1 MNDRPSERSS
11 LEEVGGDAR
20 IARMFRY
27 SVIAASVL
35 TVLVLAVLLAWWWI
49 AREEPETVD
58 EIPIA
63 APEPLAPPV
72 TGGPPALT
80 FTDITREA
88 GIDFTHVNGAYGERL
103 LPETIGAGVAVLD
116 YNNSGHPDILLVNSS
131 YWPGHEGPERPR
143 LTLYENDGTGRFT
156 DVTERAGLDVDL
168 YGMGVA
174 VGDYDNDGWVDVFIT
189 AVGTNRLFRNEQ
201 GRFRE
206 VTDKAGVGGLERDW
220 STAAAFFDSNNNG
233 LLDLYVGNYVEW
245 SPEID
250 LEIDFRLTGLGRA
263 YGAPNHFNGVHGYL
277 YRNNGD
283 GTFTD
288 VSAEAGIQVVEP
300 GTGRAAGKAL
310 GVVAIDYDGDGW
322 MDLVVANDTVRNF
335 LFRNRGDG
343 TFEEVGAFEGVAFDR
358 DGSAT
363 GAMGI
368 DAAWFRNDDD
378 LGIAIGNFANEP
390 SSLYVTAD
398 GEPPFADEAMIDGIA
413 GPTRLAL
420 TFGVLFIDVDLNGRL
435 DFLQANG
442 HLEHEINTVHP
453 SQHYEQPGQ
462 LFWNCGEACATRF
475 VEVSDPGDLATPMAG
490 RAMAYADFDGDGD
503 LDLIVTQN
511 GRPAVLLRN
520 DQDQGHHWLRVRLVG
535 TQSNRDAIGA
545 EVRLTAGGETQR
557 RLVSPTRSYLAQVEL
572 PVTFGLG
579 DHDTVDRLEIRWPSG
594 VVQEVEVSAV
604 NRQITV
610 VEPDGEDTQ

>member
-1 MNDRPSERSS
+1 MTDHKPDSAKLDEF
-11 LEEVGGDAR
+11 GADAR
-20 IARMFRY
+20 VARIFRRSAIAAGILT
-27 SVIAASVL
+27 VIAAAGLLIWWWLGQEAPVP
-35 TVLVLAVLLAWWWI
+35 VDEVAVLAPAPLLQPG
-49 AREEPETVD
+49 PET
-58 EIPIA
+58 A
-63 APEPLAPPV
+63 
-72 TGGPPALT
+72 PALR
-80 FTDITREA
+80 FTDVTAAA
-88 GIDFTHVNGAYGERL
+88 GIDFIHVNGAYGERL
-103 LPETIGAGVAVLD
+103 LPETIGSGVAVFD
-116 YNNSGHPDILLVNSS
+116 YNNSGHQDIMLVNSS
-131 YWPGHEGPERPR
+131 YWPGHEAGERPR
-143 LTLYENDGTGRFT
+143 LVLYRNDGTGHFT
-156 DVTERAGLDVDL
+156 DVTEEAGLDIDL

-189 AVGTNRLFRNEQ
+189 AVGTNRLFRNEA

-206 VTDKAGVGGLERDW
+206 VTDEAGVGGLDRDW
-220 STAAAFFDSNNNG
+220 ATAAAFFDSNNNG

-288 VSAEAGIQVVEP
+288 ISAEAGIRVVEP
-300 GTGRAAGKAL
+300 ATGRAVGKAL
-310 GVVAIDYDGDGW
+310 GVVLVDYDNDGW

-343 TFEEVGAFEGVAFDR
+343 TFEEIGALEGVAFDR
-358 DGSAT
+358 DGRAT

-368 DAAWFRNDDD
+368 DAGWFRNDEDI
-378 LGIAIGNFANEP
+378 GIAIGNFANEP

-398 GEPPFADEAMIDGIA
+398 GQPPFADEAMIEGIA

-420 TFGVLFIDVDLNGRL
+420 TFGVLFLDVDLNGRL
-435 DFLQANG
+435 DLIQANG

-462 LFWNCGEACATRF
+462 LFWNCGEDCPTRF
-475 VEVSDPGDLATPMAG
+475 TETWDSGDLAVPMVG
-490 RAMAYADFDGDGD
+490 RGLAYGDFDGDGD

-511 GRPAVLLRN
+511 GRAAVLLRN
-520 DQDQGHHWLRVRLVG
+520 DQELGHNWLRVRLIG

-545 EVRLTAGGETQR
+545 EVRLSAGGITQR

-579 DHDTVDRLEIRWPSG
+579 SLTASDVEGLEIRWPSG
-594 VVQEVEVSAV
+594 VVQQVPVDAINQLLTVE
-604 NRQITV
+604 
-610 VEPDGEDTQ
+610 EPAP

>member
-1 MNDRPSERSS
+1 MTKRESEHDA
-11 LEEVGGDAR
+11 LDAVGADAR
-20 IARMFRY
+20 IARAFRW
-27 SVIAASVL
+27 SAIAAVAL
-35 TVLVLAVLLAWWWI
+35 TVLAGLAVLVWLFS
-49 AREEPETVD
+49 REAPVPVEEVPV
-58 EIPIA
+58 A
-63 APEPLAPPV
+63 APEPLAASGPSASPPV
-72 TGGPPALT
+72 R
-80 FTDITREA
+80 FSDVTRAA
-88 GIDFTHVNGAYGERL
+88 GIDFTHVNGAYGARL
-103 LPETIGAGVAVLD
+103 LPETIGSGVAVLD
-116 YNNSGHPDILLVNSS
+116 YDNDGHPDILLVNSS
-131 YWPGHEGPERPR
+131 YWPGHEGAVSPR
-143 LTLYENDGTGRFT
+143 LALYRNDGSGVFS
-156 DVTERAGLDVDL
+156 DVTVEAGLDVDL

-174 VGDYDNDGWVDVFIT
+174 VGDYDNDGWIDVFVT
-189 AVGTNRLFRNEQ
+189 AVGRNRLFRNDG
-201 GRFRE
+201 GRFRD
-206 VTDKAGVGGLERDW
+206 VTDDAGVGGLERDW

-283 GTFTD
+283 GSFTD
-288 VSAEAGIQVVEP
+288 ISAEAGIRVVEP
-300 GTGRAAGKAL
+300 GTGRAVGKAL
-310 GVVAIDYDGDGW
+310 GVVLVDYDGDGW

-343 TFEEVGAFEGVAFDR
+343 TFEELGGLEGVAFDR
-358 DGSAT
+358 DGRAT

-368 DAAWFRNDDD
+368 DAGWFRNDRD

-398 GEPPFADEAMIDGIA
+398 GRPPFADEAMIDGIA

-420 TFGVLFIDVDLNGRL
+420 TFGVLFMDADLDGRVDLV
-435 DFLQANG
+435 QANG

-462 LFWNCGEACATRF
+462 LFWNCGEDCLTRF
-475 VEVSDPGDLATPMAG
+475 AEVADPGDLATPMVG

-520 DQDQGHHWLRVRLVG
+520 DQELGHHWLRVRLVG

-545 EVRLTAGGETQR
+545 VVELTASGVTQR
-557 RLVSPTRSYLAQVEL
+557 RMVSPTRSYLSQVEL

-579 DHDTVDRLEIRWPSG
+579 RHAEVEVLDVVWPSG
-594 VVQEVEVSAV
+594 V
-604 NRQITV
+604 RQRVPVDSVDRLITLT
-610 VEPDGEDTQ
+610 EPAS

>member
-1 MNDRPSERSS
+1 MKDPKPDSDRLSEF
-11 LEEVGGDAR
+11 GADAR
-20 IARMFRY
+20 VARIFRR
-27 SVIAASVL
+27 SAIAAGVL
-35 TVLVLAVLLAWWWI
+35 TVVVAAGLLIGWWLGRDAPDAVDEVPVFAPAPLLQPG
-49 AREEPETVD
+49 PET
-58 EIPIA
+58 
-63 APEPLAPPV
+63 APTLR
-72 TGGPPALT
+72 
-80 FTDITREA
+80 FTDVTAAA
-88 GIDFTHVNGAYGERL
+88 GIDFVHVNGAYGERL
-103 LPETIGAGVAVLD
+103 LPETIGSGVAVFD
-116 YNNSGHPDILLVNSS
+116 YNNNGHQDILLVNSS
-131 YWPGHEGPERPR
+131 HWPGHEGGERPR
-143 LTLYENDGTGRFT
+143 LALYRNDGTGHFT
-156 DVTERAGLDVDL
+156 DVTEEAGLDIDL

-189 AVGTNRLFRNEQ
+189 AVGTNRLFRNKE

-206 VTDKAGVGGLERDW
+206 VTDEAGVGGLERDW

-288 VSAEAGIQVVEP
+288 VSAVAGIRVVEP
-300 GTGRAAGKAL
+300 ATGRAVGKAL
-310 GVVAIDYDGDGW
+310 GVVLVDYDNDGW
-322 MDLVVANDTVRNF
+322 MDLMVANDTVRNF

-343 TFEEVGAFEGVAFDR
+343 TFEEIGALEGVAFDR
-358 DGSAT
+358 DGRAT

-368 DAAWFRNDDD
+368 DAAWFRNDEDI
-378 LGIAIGNFANEP
+378 GIAIGNFANEP

-398 GEPPFADEAMIDGIA
+398 GQPPFADEAMIEGIA

-420 TFGVLFIDVDLNGRL
+420 TFGVLFLDVDLNGRL
-435 DFLQANG
+435 DLIQANG

-462 LFWNCGEACATRF
+462 LFWNCGEDCPTRF
-475 VEVSDPGDLATPMAG
+475 TEIRNPGDLAVPMVG
-490 RAMAYADFDGDGD
+490 RGMAYGDFDGDGD

-511 GRPAVLLRN
+511 GRAAVLLRN
-520 DQDQGHHWLRVRLVG
+520 DQEHGHNWLRVRLVG

-545 EVRLTAGGETQR
+545 EVRLRAGGVTQR

-579 DHDTVDRLEIRWPSG
+579 LLTASDVESLEIRWPSG
-594 VVQEVEVSAV
+594 VIQQVPVDATNQLLTVE
-604 NRQITV
+604 
-610 VEPDGEDTQ
+610 EPAP